1 MCIRDSFGIAL
12 AFPLGIILALGRRS
26 KLPVISMVCTLF
38 IEFIRGVPLITLL
51 FFGMVMLPLFLPEG
65 INMDGLV
72 RVLVAVTLFQAA
84 YMAEVIRGGLQAIPQ
99 GQFEAAQSV
108 GLSYW
113 QMNRKIILPQAIR
126 ITIPS
131 IVNTSIGLFKDTTLV
146 IIIGLLDLLGIG
158 RGALSDATW
167 MGLSNEVY
175 VFVAIVFFIFTF
187 SMSRYSLYLE
197 KKLKTGINMGA
208 D

>member
-1 MCIRDSFGIAL
+1 
-12 AFPLGIILALGRRS
+12 
-26 KLPVISMVCTLF
+26 
-38 IEFIRGVPLITLL
+38 
-51 FFGMVMLPLFLPEG
+51 MLPLFIPEG

-175 VFVAIVFFIFTF
+175 VFVAIAFFIFTF
-187 SMSRYSLYLE
+187 AMSRYSLYLE
-197 KKLKTGINMGA
+197 NKLKTGINMGA